1 MGNPPDT
8 VKTFEDIEQ
17 DKAVAGSSQFK
28 PSLLQVY
35 DWDGSVYDDEGNV
48 ILIVEPWGIFAP
60 GPLFKNLLKL
70 KVYVVVELIL
80 WSVGVI

>member
-1 MGNPPDT
+1 VGNPPDT

-48 ILIVEPWGIFAP
+48 ILIVEP
-60 GPLFKNLLKL
+60 
-70 KVYVVVELIL
+70 
-80 WSVGVI
+80 